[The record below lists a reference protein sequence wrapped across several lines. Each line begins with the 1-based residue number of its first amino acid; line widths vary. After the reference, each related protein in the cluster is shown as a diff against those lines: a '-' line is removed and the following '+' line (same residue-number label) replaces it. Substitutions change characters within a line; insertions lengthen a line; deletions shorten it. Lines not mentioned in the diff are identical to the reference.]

1 MWAQAGA
8 ESRHRSGA
16 WHLSEPQRQSESRHQ
31 LEVQSGVHH
40 SEADVQLAAGSW
52 QLAAGNWHQSEAE
65 HQSAVPIH
73 FSKVVAVVAVLDVE
87 EDVVEGQNL
96 ETEEDLARLE

>member
-1 MWAQAGA
+1 VGA
-8 ESRHRSGA
+8 SGRGIPA
-16 WHLSEPQRQSESRHQ
+16 PI
-31 LEVQSGVHH
+31 GG
-40 SEADVQLAAGSW
+40 LAPIGTPAPIGIPAPIGGAIRGPPFGGRRPTGSW